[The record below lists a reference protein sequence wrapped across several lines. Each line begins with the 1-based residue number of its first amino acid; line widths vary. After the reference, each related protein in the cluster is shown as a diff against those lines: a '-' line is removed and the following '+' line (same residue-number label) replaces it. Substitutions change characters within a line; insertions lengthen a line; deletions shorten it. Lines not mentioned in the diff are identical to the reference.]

1 MRTQISKGG
10 LLSSGASRA
19 LPREG
24 APEAHEAPEAPEGPR
39 VATSPLPRWESFALP
54 DRRRLVGLLI
64 QTARRQVP
72 PGAAARVR
80 AAQG

>member
-24 APEAHEAPEAPEGPR
+24 APEAPEGPR

>member
-24 APEAHEAPEAPEGPR
+24 APEAHEAPRIAP
-39 VATSPLPRWESFALP
+39 SPLPQWESFALP

-64 QTARRQVP
+64 QAARRQVP
-72 PGAAARVR
+72 PGATARVR